1 MREVSEPGAA
11 PLGFDRDAEQAEF
24 TEPRPEVPREDVAAV
39 DLVGPGA
46 KLGLGERAQRL
57 AKHLDVVA
65 EAEFEVEH
73 GRPPCGLPER
83 CDGVYCP
90 TIGGSVKCRCR
101 YAPRP
106 AKPVQFDP
114 LVPQPAYGRVAT
126 AIEQKILERSL
137 RPGDLLPTETE
148 LARQFGVNRST
159 VREALRRLESNGFVG
174 RDSGAKRLR
183 VTRPGHAD
191 TASRVSRALTLDE
204 VTFIE
209 LWEAMLAVAPR
220 TAALAAA
227 HVGADALGA
236 LEADIAA
243 VEAARGSEAAVA
255 GVVSFFGTLAAASGN
270 RVLMLSMQPVTRLLA
285 PSLRR
290 MIDRVPQ
297 GTLAHRGRTAL
308 HRRGAAQG

>member
-1 MREVSEPGAA
+1 MPM
-11 PLGFDRDAEQAEF
+11 PLR
-24 TEPRPEVPREDVAAV
+24 
-39 DLVGPGA
+39 
-46 KLGLGERAQRL
+46 
-57 AKHLDVVA
+57 
-65 EAEFEVEH
+65 
-73 GRPPCGLPER
+73 
-83 CDGVYCP
+83 
-90 TIGGSVKCRCR
+90 
-101 YAPRP
+101 PRP
-106 AKPVQFDP
+106 AKAVQFDP

-174 RDSGAKRLR
+174 RESGAKRLR

-191 TASRVSRALTLDE
+191 TASRMSRALTLDE

-227 HVGADALGA
+227 HVGAAALGA

-297 GTLAHRGRTAL
+297 GRSRIVVAQRCIVEAL
-308 HRRGAAQG
+308 RKGDAAEAETWMTRHVQDFRRGYEIAGIALDSRVA